1 VPPDCEHNAHLYYLL
16 LPDLAAR
23 TRFIARLK
31 QRGISALFH
40 YVPLHDSPAGRRF
53 GRAHGDLRVT
63 TDASERLVR
72 LPLWYGLDNATID
85 TVVACVRDELAR
97 PTA

>member
-1 VPPDCEHNAHLYYLL
+1 MPAECEHNAHLYYLL

-31 QRGISALFH
+31 KCGIAALFH

-53 GRAHGDLRVT
+53 GRSHGSLSVT
-63 TDASERLVR
+63 SDASDRLVR
-72 LPLWYGLDNATID
+72 LPLWSGLDDRTID
-85 TVVACVRDELAR
+85 TVVECVHDELSSAV
-97 PTA
+97 A